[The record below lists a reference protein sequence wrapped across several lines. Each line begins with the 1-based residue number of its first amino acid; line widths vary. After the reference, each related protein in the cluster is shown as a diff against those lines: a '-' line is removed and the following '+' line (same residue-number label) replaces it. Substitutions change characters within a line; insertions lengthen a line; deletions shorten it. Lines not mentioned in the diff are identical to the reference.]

1 MKKVVLITGA
11 SSGIGKVAAFKLFE
25 KGFVVYATARRIE
38 KMDDL
43 KARGI
48 NVIKAD
54 VTDYNL
60 MQSVVN
66 QIIYKEGRIDILV
79 NNAGYGSYGAVEDV
93 SIEEAKYQFEVNL
106 FSLAELSKFVI
117 PHMRNQKSGRIINVS
132 SVAGKISEPNGAWY
146 HSSKFAVEGLSDCL
160 RQELKP
166 FGIDVVLIEPGPIY
180 TEWNSIARDN
190 LLKVSGNGAYKDIAL
205 KQYKFLEFLDKFGSN
220 AEVIAN
226 AIVKAA
232 TVKRPKTRYVKGKL
246 SSTLLF
252 LRKLL
257 PDKIYDWMT
266 LNSINFIGDKLIK
279 NS

>member
-60 MQSVVN
+60 MQSIVN

-79 NNAGYGSYGAVEDV
+79 NNAGYGSYGAIEDV
-93 SIEEAKYQFEVNL
+93 PISEAKYQFEVNL

-180 TEWNSIARDN
+180 TEWNYIAREN
-190 LLKVSGNGAYKDIAL
+190 LLKVSGNTAYGALAK
-205 KQYKFLEFLDKFGSN
+205 KQYKFLEILDKLGSS
-220 AEVIAN
+220 ADVIAN

-232 TVKRPKTRYVKGKL
+232 TVKNPKTRYVKGKSARTIL
-246 SSTLLF
+246 II
-252 LRKLL
+252 RKLL
-257 PDKIYDWMT
+257 PDKLYDWLT
-266 LNSINFIGDKLIK
+266 LKSIDFIGGKL
-279 NS
+279 